1 MHGKIDFNL
10 FVVLRAVYEHGS
22 ITRAANALHITQ
34 PAVSHALSRLREK
47 FDDPLFTRHGRQVI
61 PTPGAFSLR
70 LPNWRD

>member
-34 PAVSHALSRLREK
+34 PAVSHALSRLRENLMTHCLRAMGDK
-47 FDDPLFTRHGRQVI
+47 L
-61 PTPGAFSLR
+61 SLR
-70 LPNWRD
+70 RSAKASLHRS